1 VREPFPRDLVW
12 DESEVP
18 AGSGWK
24 MRGLIESLEKGL
36 IPEGFRAF
44 FDRDP
49 ERSPPADPALVLAP
63 ADGLVELRRPAG
75 RAPEFLIH
83 LRLTDVHVQ
92 RVPLA
97 GRVVSV
103 ERAGR
108 GIFNPDDPHYF
119 DGVQAVTTIESA
131 LGAYR
136 VRQITALLT
145 RRLETYLTPGR
156 RVAAGERLGRI
167 RLGSA
172 VILELPGDW
181 EPLVADRQ
189 KVLGGLTP
197 LARARTGR

>member
-1 VREPFPRDLVW
+1 MSEPFPHDFVW
-12 DESEVP
+12 DESDLP
-18 AGSGWK
+18 AGSGWSV
-24 MRGLIESLEKGL
+24 RGVIESLEKDVV
-36 IPEGFRAF
+36 PAGFREF

-49 ERSPPADPALVLAP
+49 ERASPADPALVLAP
-63 ADGLVELRRPAG
+63 ADGLVELRRPPG
-75 RAPEFLIH
+75 RTPEFLVH

-108 GIFNPDDPHYF
+108 GIFNPDDPHF
-119 DGVQAVTTIESA
+119 LDGVQAVTTIESA
-131 LGAYR
+131 LGVYR

-145 RRLETYLTPGR
+145 KRLETYLEPGR

-172 VILELPGDW
+172 VILELPGEW

-189 KVLGGLTP
+189 KVFGGLTP
-197 LARARTGR
+197 IARVRG